1 MNSAS
6 QQWGL
11 WATIAWGVLIAIFFT
26 IVQSIVTFAGI
37 AASNT
42 LADDVSEQQIVEAAS
57 SGTIIS
63 LATVATGI
71 LGTAIIAGIVKLKR
85 GAVLADYLA
94 LRPVPIRSLLTWL
107 AILMVYIA
115 VADTLT
121 SFIDRDVVPE
131 FMRDAYASASP
142 LWLLWIALVVGAPLF
157 EETFFRGFLF
167 KGLASSRLGIT
178 GAIVITAAAWALIH
192 LQYEAYEMAVIFVMG
207 LLLGLA
213 RARTGSL
220 FVPLAAH
227 GLANLIATVETAIVA
242 P

>member
-1 MNSAS
+1 MNSAPRH
-6 QQWGL
+6 WGL
-11 WATIAWGVLIAIFFT
+11 WATIAWGVVIAIFFAL
-26 IVQSIVTFAGI
+26 VQSIVTFAGM
-37 AASNT
+37 AASGT
-42 LADDVSEQQIVEAAS
+42 LPDEPSEQQIVEAAS
-57 SGTIIS
+57 NGTMIA

-71 LGTAIIAGIVKLKR
+71 LGTALIAGIVKLKR
-85 GAVLADYLA
+85 GAVLVDYLA
-94 LRPVPIRSLLTWL
+94 LRPVPLRSLLTWL
-107 AILMVYIA
+107 AILAVYVAI
-115 VADTLT
+115 ADTLT

-131 FMRDAYASASP
+131 FMLDAYASASP
-142 LWLLWIALVVGAPLF
+142 MWLLWIALLVGAPLF

-167 KGLASSRLGIT
+167 KGLASSRLGIA
-178 GAIVITAAAWALIH
+178 GAIVITAATWALIH

-220 FVPLAAH
+220 FVPVAAH

>member
-1 MNSAS
+1 MNGTPS
-6 QQWGL
+6 QWGL
-11 WATIAWGVLIAIFFT
+11 WATIAWGVVIAIFFT
-26 IVQSIVTFAGI
+26 IVQSVVTIVGI
-37 AASNT
+37 AAGDP
-42 LADDVSEQQIVEAAS
+42 LPDDVSEEQIVEAAS
-57 SGTIIS
+57 SGTIIA
-63 LATVATGI
+63 LATVATAI
-71 LGTAIIAGIVKLKR
+71 LGTALIAGIVKLKR
-85 GAVLADYLA
+85 GAVLGDYLA
-94 LRPVPIRSLLTWL
+94 LRPVPIRSLLMWL
-107 AILMVYIA
+107 AILVVYVAI
-115 VADTLT
+115 ADTLT

-131 FMRDAYASASP
+131 FMRDAYASANP
-142 LWLLWIALVVGAPLF
+142 MWLLWIALVVGAPLF

-167 KGLASSRLGIT
+167 KGLASSRLGVT